1 MALTTLFV
9 NLKRFNALLPS
20 VIILLVVVV
29 LAWTILSQKRLNTT
43 NIVAPPGEVVGGTG
57 LSLQLRLLDF
67 DVGANQVVMISGLLS
82 GLTE

>member
-1 MALTTLFV
+1 M
-9 NLKRFNALLPS
+9 PS
-20 VIILLVVVV
+20 DIILLVVVA
-29 LAWTILSQKRLNTT
+29 LAWTILSQKSWNTT
-43 NIVAPPGEVVGGTG
+43 KTVAPPGEVVGGTG